1 MQVCYIP
8 LAQWPLVS
16 DFFTS
21 PLVYNL
27 YCCVATYEA
36 LPASNTDAL
45 HLGVKILAGYQAE
58 TGLDPEGGGGG
69 GGGGVQEVCSPP
81 LDRNYI
87 LNTSLNP
94 PFDLANSILTW
105 V

>member
-21 PLVYNL
+21 PLVNNL

-45 HLGVKILAGYQAE
+45 HLGVKIFDIMAGYQAE

-69 GGGGVQEVCSPP
+69 GGGGGGAGGGCSPPPPPPPPNPPPPP
-81 LDRNYI
+81 LDRN
-87 LNTSLNP
+87 
-94 PFDLANSILTW
+94 SI
-105 V
+105 

>member
-21 PLVYNL
+21 PLVNNL

-45 HLGVKILAGYQAE
+45 HLGVKIFDIMAGYQAE
-58 TGLDPEGGGGG
+58 TGLDPGHLLPSQ
-69 GGGGVQEVCSPP
+69 GVEHENEFKV
-81 LDRNYI
+81 
-87 LNTSLNP
+87 SLQ
-94 PFDLANSILTW
+94 F
-105 V
+105 

>member
-8 LAQWPLVS
+8 LAQRPLV
-16 DFFTS
+16 FTS

-27 YCCVATYEA
+27 YYCVATYGA

-45 HLGVKILAGYQAE
+45 HWGVKIFDIMAGYQAE

-69 GGGGVQEVCSPP
+69 GGGGVQGVCSPP

-87 LNTSLNP
+87 
-94 PFDLANSILTW
+94 
-105 V
+105 